1 MNLATGT
8 GGKTVNIASGAGVN
22 TTVVGSTDT
31 TSTTTIQGG
40 TGEVVLSAAGA
51 VSMVPATATVAGT
64 SLTINARV
72 GVATFTGQTTGAGV
86 NVDLTITN
94 SSLGSGDGV
103 FCTVSN
109 EGSNDAD
116 ITLEGCITET
126 AGTLLLRCQ
135 NNGAAALN
143 GNITATFWI
152 IN

>member
-1 MNLATGT
+1 NG
-8 GGKTVNIASGAGVN
+8 
-22 TTVVGSTDT
+22 
-31 TSTTTIQGG
+31 
-40 TGEVVLSAAGA
+40 
-51 VSMVPATATVAGT
+51 
-64 SLTINARV
+64 RV
-72 GVATFTGQTTGAGV
+72 GVATFTGQTTGAGS

-103 FCTVSN
+103 FCTVGN

-143 GNITATFWI
+143 GDITATF
-152 IN
+152 